1 MGQAEPLDTLEDS
14 YPHPSLREGNRRG
27 QVTWGDR
34 ETIKVV
40 PPLSWFSV

>member
-1 MGQAEPLDTLEDS
+1 MGQAEPSDTLEDI
-14 YPHPSLREGNRRG
+14 YPQPSLREGNSRG
-27 QVTWGDR
+27 QVTWGDW